1 MNATE
6 LLDNCHLMMLQALD
20 DLPDEEWDVPG
31 VSGDWS
37 VKDILAH
44 LVSYEYLLI
53 DVLNSTLGNSSTM
66 HLSHFIHHR
75 DTFNDEEVEK
85 RRYDTAQHVLDEYN
99 DVQVETTSLLAS
111 IPSETLQKAGIVPAL
126 GEERS
131 PNDFVNIVS
140 KHTNEHRAQ
149 IEAFRNREAK

>member
-6 LLDNCHLMMLQALD
+6 VLDNCHLKMLQALD

-31 VSGDWS
+31 VSGNWS

-53 DVLNSTLGNSSTM
+53 DVLNTVLGNSATSLLA
-66 HLSHFIHHR
+66 HYIEHR

-99 DVQVETTSLLAS
+99 DISGRIYLFTGTY
-111 IPSETLQKAGIVPAL
+111 T
-126 GEERS
+126 
-131 PNDFVNIVS
+131 D
-140 KHTNEHRAQ
+140 
-149 IEAFRNREAK
+149 